1 MHRFFTTMSIALMTV
16 VVIGLAGVPA
26 NGQQAG
32 GGAPQTAAGLGG
44 SDAVFPDKPELLR
57 RIALYEAAERS
68 AERAHPGMESMVRI
82 YSNLAALY
90 EDACMYSRS
99 EEVMHREI
107 AMLRS
112 GPQDELADAIGHLA
126 VLHIAMGE
134 MRQAEKDDFEALR
147 IRESMGDPVG
157 VALTWTGLA
166 DVDIKQR
173 HYKQALDYAQRAMAV
188 LAENPKV
195 MWQIGLWSGRLW
207 HMRCV
212 D

>member
-1 MHRFFTTMSIALMTV
+1 
-16 VVIGLAGVPA
+16 
-26 NGQQAG
+26 
-32 GGAPQTAAGLGG
+32 
-44 SDAVFPDKPELLR
+44 VFPDKPELLR